1 MRAYQFPQPETVHE
15 TVVSSFGGVDFRTH
29 PTKLSLSR
37 SPDMQNLICD
47 QNDYLVKRTGW
58 QTQHRSTVCS
68 RCPTAPAAPCTRA

>member
-15 TVVSSFGGVDFRTH
+15 TIVSSFGGVDFRTH

-58 QTQHRSTVCS
+58 QTKHNL
-68 RCPTAPAAPCTRA
+68 